1 MVSLG
6 SRRIFPLSIGRHLD
20 RARRPSWTT
29 GDLFFTCWLQVLL
42 FGGGY
47 ATLLALPFLFAAF
60 SLVAAYL
67 SNPSHDKGFVRI
79 GLALAGGF
87 FFAPLAS
94 APVYCCSE
102 FRLVGL

>member
-1 MVSLG
+1 MLV
-6 SRRIFPLSIGRHLD
+6 
-20 RARRPSWTT
+20 T
-29 GDLFFTCWLQVLL
+29 GLA

-94 APVYCCSE
+94 LLFIAVVSLGLLVFNLGHRRFCTWILSVSCSG
-102 FRLVGL
+102 FRFL